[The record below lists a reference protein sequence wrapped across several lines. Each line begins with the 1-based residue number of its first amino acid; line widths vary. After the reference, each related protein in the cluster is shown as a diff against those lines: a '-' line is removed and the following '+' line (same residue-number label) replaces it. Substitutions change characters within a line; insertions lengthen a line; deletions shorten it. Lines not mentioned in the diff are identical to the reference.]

1 MVCPLLASAPL
12 AAQNS
17 DNHNFDVSKQLDIF
31 NSVYRDLDL
40 YYVDTLNAEKN
51 IRNALDYMLQQ
62 LDPYT
67 EYYPQENTEDLKLLS
82 TGKYSGIGSS
92 IQFQEASGR
101 CVIGLPYENS
111 PAATS
116 GLLPGD
122 ILLSIDG
129 KDLGTCHEKDADKIQ
144 DYSESVSNKLRGESG
159 TTIVVKVKRPVL
171 DKVMTFQITRQKVS
185 VPSVSLATLVADSIG
200 FISLSK
206 FIEGS
211 ANEIRRA
218 LTELKQQGARSLILD
233 LRDNPGGVMDEAVS
247 TVNLF
252 IQRGREVLRTR
263 GKVKEANHVYK
274 TTLDAQ
280 DPDIPLIVLTN
291 FGTASAAEITSGALQ
306 DYDRAII
313 LGERTYGKGLVQQSR
328 EMPYNGALK
337 MTWAKYYI
345 PSGRCIQAYDFKDGM
360 PVHKPDSLAKE
371 FFTAA
376 GRIVRDGGG
385 ITPDI
390 VVKADSLPR
399 IIYYLTQ
406 SEQLF
411 DYCVEYRIKHASIG
425 EPEKF
430 HLTDEEYEEFCKY
443 MQEKGFTYDR
453 QSLHYLEVLKKVA
466 RYEGYEQDAKEELE
480 ALEKKLTHD
489 VVTDLHRWENLV
501 RQAVEGA
508 IVANYYYNAGSER
521 YALQYDKQLKEAIR
535 MLQNK
540 KEMHKRLTGEP
551 EA

>member
-1 MVCPLLASAPL
+1 MVCPLLASTPL

-430 HLTDEEYEEFCKY
+430 HLTDEE
-443 MQEKGFTYDR
+443 
-453 QSLHYLEVLKKVA
+453 
-466 RYEGYEQDAKEELE
+466 
-480 ALEKKLTHD
+480 
-489 VVTDLHRWENLV
+489 
-501 RQAVEGA
+501 
-508 IVANYYYNAGSER
+508 
-521 YALQYDKQLKEAIR
+521 
-535 MLQNK
+535 
-540 KEMHKRLTGEP
+540 
-551 EA
+551 

>member
-17 DNHNFDVSKQLDIF
+17 DNHNFDGSKQLGIF

-40 YYVDTLNAEKN
+40 YYVDTLNAVKIRRTALAYLPEK
-51 IRNALDYMLQQ
+51 LV
-62 LDPYT
+62 PYT

-171 DKVMTFQITRQKVS
+171 DQVMTFQITRQKVS

-430 HLTDEEYEEFCKY
+430 HLTNEEYEEFCKY

-466 RYEGYEQDAKEELE
+466 RYEGYEQDAKAELE

-501 RQAVEGA
+501 RQAVEAA